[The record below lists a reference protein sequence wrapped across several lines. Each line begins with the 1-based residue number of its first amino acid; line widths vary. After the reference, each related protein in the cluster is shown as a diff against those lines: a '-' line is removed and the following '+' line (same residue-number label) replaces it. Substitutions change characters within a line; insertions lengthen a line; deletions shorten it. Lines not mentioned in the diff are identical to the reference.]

1 MFDDVGNLVQLLL
14 RGLITFLRALH
25 IGNRGTLGDG
35 VASQLVKQSYV
46 LVEDEV
52 LVDRKT
58 WGNQR
63 TWHYVQR
70 TWCLLTMVM
79 IKTVWGTV
87 ATMESSQNE
96 NTKLKALYTQVK
108 SQVENQNASRLL
120 LKNPLSFVA
129 AV

>member
-1 MFDDVGNLVQLLL
+1 
-14 RGLITFLRALH
+14 
-25 IGNRGTLGDG
+25 
-35 VASQLVKQSYV
+35 
-46 LVEDEV
+46 
-52 LVDRKT
+52 
-58 WGNQR
+58 
-63 TWHYVQR
+63 
-70 TWCLLTMVM
+70 MVM